1 MQVMRAVSKFLRL
14 PAGRR
19 GLLLEAT
26 ASLVLASVALS
37 LLPFK
42 RAIQLGSIPLGRKA
56 GASVKEVI
64 AAIEASARRLPW
76 RNVCIH
82 NGIAA
87 QRMLRRRGFDAIL
100 HYGIGNDRE
109 RDVLAAHVWV
119 SLDGVPVIGG
129 EEARAFA
136 CVGAFP

>member
-1 MQVMRAVSKFLRL
+1 MQAMRVVTRFWRL
-14 PAGRR
+14 PARR
-19 GLLLEAT
+19 RRLLLQAT
-26 ASLVLASVALS
+26 ATLALASGALS

-42 RAIQLGSIPLGRKA
+42 RAIRLGSVPLRRVRGDTA
-56 GASVKEVI
+56 EEVI
-64 AAIEASARRLPW
+64 SAVETAARRLPW

-82 NGIAA
+82 KGIAA
-87 QRMLRRRGFDAIL
+87 QRMLRRRGLDATL
-100 HYGIGNDRE
+100 HYGIGNGGNA
-109 RDVLAAHVWV
+109 LAAHVWV